1 MHVNGV
7 QSARGIVNHARE
19 KVRDGCV
26 ERRLSLMFRSL
37 SRLEMK
43 MQARDVMTT
52 SVVSVTPD
60 TTVHEL
66 AMLLTKHRIS
76 AAPVVDQEQ
85 HVVGMISEGDLLH
98 REEIDTEK
106 TPSRRSWWLEML
118 GSDRGAE
125 DYIRSHA
132 RKVGEIMSHDPICVS
147 EDASLTEIA
156 SVLESHHIKRV
167 PVLREGR
174 VVGIVSRS
182 NLVQALASAFVEPR
196 APATSDAEI
205 RAMLMGELAGRG
217 WAFPGRNIV
226 VRDGVVHLWGT
237 VWSSDQLDAMR
248 IASESIPGVKRVE
261 DHTIPYPIMPG
272 I

>member
-7 QSARGIVNHARE
+7 HSARGIVNHARE

-26 ERRLSLMFRSL
+26 ERQLSLMFRSL

-66 AMLLTKHRIS
+66 AMLLTKH
-76 AAPVVDQEQ
+76 
-85 HVVGMISEGDLLH
+85 VVGMISEGDLLH

-118 GSDRGAE
+118 GSDSGAE

-132 RKVGEIMSHDPICVS
+132 RKVGEIMSRDPICVS

>member
-1 MHVNGV
+1 
-7 QSARGIVNHARE
+7 
-19 KVRDGCV
+19 
-26 ERRLSLMFRSL
+26 
-37 SRLEMK
+37 
-43 MQARDVMTT
+43 MQARDVMTAN
-52 SVVSVTPD
+52 VVCVAPD

-66 AMLLTKHRIS
+66 AMLLTQHRIS
-76 AAPVVDQEQ
+76 ATPVVDRDK
-85 HVVGMISEGDLLH
+85 HVIGMISEGDLLH
-98 REEIDTEK
+98 RNEIDTEK
-106 TPSRRSWWLEML
+106 APARRSWWLEML
-118 GSDRGAE
+118 SSDRGAQ

-132 RKVGEIMSHDPICVS
+132 GTVGEIMSREPVCVN

-174 VVGIVSRS
+174 IVGIVSRS
-182 NLVQALASAFVEPR
+182 NLVQALASALVEER

-217 WAFPGRNIV
+217 WAFPGRSIV